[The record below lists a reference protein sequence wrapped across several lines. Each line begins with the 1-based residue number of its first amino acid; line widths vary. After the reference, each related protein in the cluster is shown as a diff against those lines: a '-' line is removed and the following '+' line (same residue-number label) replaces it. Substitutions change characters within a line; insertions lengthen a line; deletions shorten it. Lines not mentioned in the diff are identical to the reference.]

1 MKKPQPQA
9 TKANRAQIYLHIE
22 RQRAL
27 GESLIDDD
35 DEPTWFE
42 LAATAMVVLAVLAAW
57 AMGWML

>member
-1 MKKPQPQA
+1 MKRQQA
-9 TKANRAQIYLHIE
+9 TKATRAQVEHHIE

-42 LAATAMVVLAVLAAW
+42 LLATGIIFISAVTMFFWLSS
-57 AMGWML
+57 